1 MNDFERTN
9 AEVSALQVAREYGA
23 DFDRYGKKARCIY
36 HGPDKHPSMTFKD
49 GRFRCWACGAH
60 GSAIDYTM
68 QLFGLDALG
77 ALKKLNEDFR
87 LGLDLGARPDPDEL
101 RERKRTQEA
110 RKLFDE
116 WREGMLNQFDACI
129 RTANTADFTSLS
141 DAAALALKWKAT
153 LEYWAEVLLHG
164 NLDNQ
169 MQIFRDREGV
179 TRLCKMILQNT
190 PTKSTAA

>member
-77 ALKKLNEDFR
+77 ALKKLNEDFC
-87 LGLDLGARPDPDEL
+87 LGLDLAGRPDPDEL

-110 RKLFDE
+110 RKLFDA
-116 WREGMLNQFDACI
+116 WRESMLNQLDACI
-129 RTANTADFTSLS
+129 RVANLADFDDLT
-141 DAAALALKWKAT
+141 DAAALALKWKST
-153 LEYWAEVLLHG
+153 FEYWADCLLHG
-164 NLDNQ
+164 GLDAQ
-169 MQIFRDREGV
+169 MSIFDDRREV
-179 TRLCKMILQNT
+179 ERLCKKILGNMSE
-190 PTKSTAA
+190 KSKVA